1 MAGVS
6 APRRQHK
13 CIIIE
18 RIVKEYVYTKVRIGG
33 LVSEDTQKY
42 IIITQSSGKFF
53 EVYDYDAFMF
63 NYLFDYKILQNGKTY
78 KCGFPDSSI
87 TKITNKLSDLKI
99 SYQIIYRGRNP
110 HVKDFKKINQYSK
123 YKLIALQKLDIKERM
138 DALVEKVKSLNEEQ
152 AKKVMFELEKCLE

>member
-1 MAGVS
+1 M
-6 APRRQHK
+6 
-13 CIIIE
+13 
-18 RIVKEYVYTKVRIGG
+18 
-33 LVSEDTQKY
+33 VSEDTQKY

-99 SYQIIYRGRNP
+99 SYQIIYRERNP

-123 YKLIALQKLDIKERM
+123 YKLIALQKLDVKEIM

-152 AKKVMFELEKCLE
+152 AKKVMLELEKCLE

>member
-6 APRRQHK
+6 APRGQYK

-18 RIVKEYVYTKVRIGG
+18 SIVKEYVYTNVRVGRG
-33 LVSEDTQKY
+33 VSEDTQKY

-53 EVYDYDAFMF
+53 EVYGYDAFMF
-63 NYLFDYKILQNGKTY
+63 GFLFDYKVLQNGKTY
-78 KCGFPDSSI
+78 KCGFPDSSL

-110 HVKDFKKINQYSK
+110 FVKDFKKINQYSK

-152 AKKVMFELEKCLE
+152 AKKVMLELEKCLE

>member
-1 MAGVS
+1 MYYYRKDS
-6 APRRQHK
+6 
-13 CIIIE
+13 E
-18 RIVKEYVYTKVRIGG
+18 RICLYKSSYRGG
-33 LVSEDTQKY
+33 IPEETQKY

-53 EVYDYDAFMF
+53 EVYDYDAFILSYLF
-63 NYLFDYKILQNGKTY
+63 NYKVLQNGKTY

-110 HVKDFKKINQYSK
+110 FVKDFKKINQYSK

-152 AKKVMFELEKCLE
+152 AKKVMLELEKCLE

>member
-1 MAGVS
+1 M
-6 APRRQHK
+6 
-13 CIIIE
+13 
-18 RIVKEYVYTKVRIGG
+18 
-33 LVSEDTQKY
+33 VSEDTQKY

-110 HVKDFKKINQYSK
+110 HVKDLKKINQYSK
-123 YKLIALQKLDIKERM
+123 YKLIALQKLDVKEIM

-152 AKKVMFELEKCLE
+152 AKKVMLELEKCLE

>member
-1 MAGVS
+1 MYYYRKDS
-6 APRRQHK
+6 
-13 CIIIE
+13 E
-18 RIVKEYVYTKVRIGG
+18 RICLYKSSCRGV
-33 LVSEDTQKY
+33 VSEDTQKY

-53 EVYDYDAFMF
+53 EVYGYDAFMF
-63 NYLFDYKILQNGKTY
+63 VFLFDYKVLQNIKTY
-78 KCGFPDSSI
+78 KCGFPDSLL

-110 HVKDFKKINQYSK
+110 FVKDLKKINQYSK
-123 YKLIALQKLDIKERM
+123 YKLIAIQKLDIKERM

>member
-1 MAGVS
+1 MYYYRKDS
-6 APRRQHK
+6 
-13 CIIIE
+13 E
-18 RIVKEYVYTKVRIGG
+18 RICLYKSSYRWG
-33 LVSEDTQKY
+33 VSEDTQKY

-152 AKKVMFELEKCLE
+152 AKKVMLELEKCLE

>member
-1 MAGVS
+1 MYYYRKDS
-6 APRRQHK
+6 
-13 CIIIE
+13 E
-18 RIVKEYVYTKVRIGG
+18 RICLYKSSCRG
-33 LVSEDTQKY
+33 VSEDTQKY

-63 NYLFDYKILQNGKTY
+63 NYLFDYKVLQNGKTY
-78 KCGFPDSSI
+78 KCGFPNSSI

-123 YKLIALQKLDIKERM
+123 YKLITLQKLDIKERM
-138 DALVEKVKSLNEEQ
+138 DALVEKVKSLNEEH
-152 AKKVMFELEKCLE
+152 AKKVMLEIEKCLE

>member
-1 MAGVS
+1 MYYY
-6 APRRQHK
+6 RRDS
-13 CIIIE
+13 E
-18 RIVKEYVYTKVRIGG
+18 RICLYKSSYRGG
-33 LVSEDTQKY
+33 VSEDTQKY

-152 AKKVMFELEKCLE
+152 AKKVMLELEKCLE

>member
-1 MAGVS
+1 MYYYRKDS
-6 APRRQHK
+6 
-13 CIIIE
+13 E
-18 RIVKEYVYTKVRIGG
+18 RICLYKSSYRRG
-33 LVSEDTQKY
+33 VSEDTQKY

-152 AKKVMFELEKCLE
+152 AKKVMLELENV

>member
-1 MAGVS
+1 MYYYRKDSERICLYKSSYRGGVS
-6 APRRQHK
+6 
-13 CIIIE
+13 E
-18 RIVKEYVYTKVRIGG
+18 E
-33 LVSEDTQKY
+33 TQKY

-99 SYQIIYRGRNP
+99 SYQMR
-110 HVKDFKKINQYSK
+110 
-123 YKLIALQKLDIKERM
+123 
-138 DALVEKVKSLNEEQ
+138 EKPL
-152 AKKVMFELEKCLE
+152 C

>member
-1 MAGVS
+1 MYYYRKDS
-6 APRRQHK
+6 
-13 CIIIE
+13 E
-18 RIVKEYVYTKVRIGG
+18 RICLYKSSCRGG
-33 LVSEDTQKY
+33 VSEDTQKY

-123 YKLIALQKLDIKERM
+123 YKLIALQKLDIKERIN
-138 DALVEKVKSLNEEQ
+138 ALVEKVKSLNEEQ
-152 AKKVMFELEKCLE
+152 AKKVMLELEKCLE

>member
-1 MAGVS
+1 MYYYRKDS
-6 APRRQHK
+6 
-13 CIIIE
+13 E
-18 RIVKEYVYTKVRIGG
+18 RICLYKSSCRG
-33 LVSEDTQKY
+33 VSEDTQKY

-63 NYLFDYKILQNGKTY
+63 NYLFDYKILQNVKTY

-152 AKKVMFELEKCLE
+152 AKKLCWS

>member
-1 MAGVS
+1 MFIQKFVS
-6 APRRQHK
+6 
-13 CIIIE
+13 
-18 RIVKEYVYTKVRIGG
+18 GG
-33 LVSEDTQKY
+33 VSEDTQKY

-78 KCGFPDSSI
+78 KCGFPDSSL

-110 HVKDFKKINQYSK
+110 FVKDFKKINQYSK

-152 AKKVMFELEKCLE
+152 AKKVMLELEKC

>member
-1 MAGVS
+1 MYYYRKDS
-6 APRRQHK
+6 
-13 CIIIE
+13 E
-18 RIVKEYVYTKVRIGG
+18 RICLYKSSCRG
-33 LVSEDTQKY
+33 VSEDTQKY

-63 NYLFDYKILQNGKTY
+63 NYLFDYKILQNVKTY

-138 DALVEKVKSLNEEQ
+138 DALVEKVKSLSEEQ
-152 AKKVMFELEKCLE
+152 AKKVMLELEKCLE